1 MVCFCDICD
10 YKDKYEDYRKVVVCH
25 YMKTE
30 ECMKLMINDLKEGHL
45 STVEIVDKYFDCASL
60 ELRDS
65 LITQLEELRR
75 LYNYKEIL
83 SK

>member
-1 MVCFCDICD
+1 M
-10 YKDKYEDYRKVVVCH
+10 
-25 YMKTE
+25 TAE
-30 ECMKLMINDLKEGHL
+30 ERMELMRNDLIEGHL
-45 STVEIVDKYFDCASL
+45 STAEIADKYCDCASS

>member
-1 MVCFCDICD
+1 M
-10 YKDKYEDYRKVVVCH
+10 
-25 YMKTE
+25 TAE
-30 ECMKLMINDLKEGHL
+30 ECMKLMVSDLMESHL
-45 STVEIVDKYFDCASL
+45 STVEIADKYCDCASP

>member
-1 MVCFCDICD
+1 MT
-10 YKDKYEDYRKVVVCH
+10 
-25 YMKTE
+25 TE
-30 ECMKLMINDLKEGHL
+30 KCMKLMINDLMESHL
-45 STVEIVDKYFDCASL
+45 STVEIADKYCDCASP

>member
-1 MVCFCDICD
+1 M
-10 YKDKYEDYRKVVVCH
+10 
-25 YMKTE
+25 TAE
-30 ECMKLMINDLKEGHL
+30 ECMKLMINDLMESHL
-45 STVEIVDKYFDCASL
+45 STVEIADKYCDCAST

>member
-1 MVCFCDICD
+1 M
-10 YKDKYEDYRKVVVCH
+10 
-25 YMKTE
+25 TAE
-30 ECMKLMINDLKEGHL
+30 ECMKLMINDLMESHL
-45 STVEIVDKYFDCASL
+45 STVEIVDKYCDCASP

-75 LYNYKEIL
+75 LYNYKRIL

>member
-1 MVCFCDICD
+1 M
-10 YKDKYEDYRKVVVCH
+10 
-25 YMKTE
+25 TAE
-30 ECMKLMINDLKEGHL
+30 ECMKLMINDLIESHL
-45 STVEIVDKYFDCASL
+45 STVEIADKYCDCASS

-65 LITQLEELRR
+65 LIIQLEELRR

>member
-1 MVCFCDICD
+1 M
-10 YKDKYEDYRKVVVCH
+10 
-25 YMKTE
+25 TAE
-30 ECMKLMINDLKEGHL
+30 ECMELMRNDLIEGHL
-45 STVEIVDKYFDCASL
+45 SAAEIADKYCDCASP

-65 LITQLEELRR
+65 LISQLEELRR